1 MKVDAGVDS
10 RPVDSHPEGGPG
22 EVCEVWL
29 RGNPRPMIAVA
40 VIACVA
46 AVALAWAGLVIE
58 LPWLTA
64 VAVSAGGVVAS
75 ASILLAATAALPRIE
90 RRGSDLRLRVAPTR
104 AYDLPIDL
112 VECFF
117 HGAHAIGRPVEPCTG
132 EASEHEEHDESC
144 GRRRTTL
151 VVRIAERARDWH
163 ERPTFRPWAGWKRG
177 SVVLDGLWYEP
188 LPMEGFAALAER
200 LVQAKRS
207 IARREGSP

>member
-1 MKVDAGVDS
+1 MKVDARMAS
-10 RPVDSHPEGGPG
+10 RPREG

-40 VIACVA
+40 VIACA
-46 AVALAWAGLVIE
+46 AAAALACAGLAIP

-64 VAVSAGGVVAS
+64 VAVFVGAVVVS
-75 ASILLAATAALPRIE
+75 ASLVLAAAAALPRIE
-90 RRGSDLRLRVAPTR
+90 RRGRDLRLRVGPTR
-104 AYDLPIDL
+104 AYDLPIEL

-132 EASEHEEHDESC
+132 EASEHDEHDESS

-151 VVRIAERARDWH
+151 VVRIAERASDWQ

-207 IARREGSP
+207 ISRREGTA